1 MSQEVLAILQRSLM
15 ENEQVKRR
23 QLIASAALF
32 LATVSSLLWIGH
44 LAGRPA
50 TDVRE
55 LILWSVIAIFVSI
68 CYGVMALAI
77 YINRT
82 AARLLR
88 TLKGVS
94 EQI

>member
-1 MSQEVLAILQRSLM
+1 MSQEVLGILQRSLM

-23 QLIASAALF
+23 QLIAFAALF
-32 LATVSSLLWIGH
+32 LATISSLLWTGH
-44 LAGRPA
+44 LAGRPS

-55 LILWSVIAIFVSI
+55 LVLWSGIAIFVSI
-68 CYGVMALAI
+68 CGVMALAI

-82 AARLLR
+82 VTRLLR

>member
-1 MSQEVLAILQRSLM
+1 MSQEVLAILQRSVL

-23 QLIASAALF
+23 QLIAFAALF
-32 LATVSSLLWIGH
+32 VATLSSLLWISH
-44 LAGRPA
+44 LAGRPS

-55 LILWSVIAIFVSI
+55 LILWSVIAIFVAI
-68 CYGVMALAI
+68 CYGAMALAI

-88 TLKGVS
+88 TMKSVS
-94 EQI
+94 ERI